1 MVNHRVNRVSVTP
14 ITNVYPHEIGANAFL
29 PGRSRVGIEWL
40 VRAHTN
46 GGLEGLTIANKFFS
60 SNGTNS
66 VEELM
71 HLLKEV
77 FIGRQIS
84 DLLDISNGEVIG
96 PSGKTCHAFKSYG
109 WMSILAYDLVAKEL
123 GVSCVDLIG
132 GSFRDCV
139 DAYDTTLYFDDITDP
154 VKGIDAVIE
163 EAKESYNLGWRQFK
177 IKVGRGGRW
186 MEPEAGARRD
196 AAIVQG
202 IRQSLGPDVTLMVD
216 ANFGYGN
223 RIDLLELF
231 LRETLSADIYWLEE
245 MIPPSVEGYR
255 DLRELQGRVGSSSL
269 LVCGEVDR
277 EPVSEVY
284 VEMANEGVFDA
295 YQPDIVSQGF
305 SGWKEIENRLSH
317 TEVKFQPH
325 CFGNGKFGTRASLI
339 YGAATDRFISIEDE
353 RIECSVYMEG
363 GFGFEKG
370 QYCVSDASGL
380 GIEINDEE
388 YERVFAQNKFEMR
401 L

>member
-1 MVNHRVNRVSVTP
+1 MGNHHINRVSVTP
-14 ITNVYPHEIGANAFL
+14 ISGTYPHEIGANAFL
-29 PGRSRVGIEWL
+29 PGRSRVGVEWL

-46 GGLEGLTIANKFFS
+46 GGLEGLTIANRFFS

-71 HLLKEV
+71 HLLREV

-84 DLLDISNGEVIG
+84 DLLEISNGEVIA
-96 PSGKTCHAFKSYG
+96 SSDKTSQAFKSYG
-109 WMSILAYDLVAKEL
+109 WMSILGYDLVAKEL
-123 GVSCVDLIG
+123 GVSCVDLLG
-132 GSFRDCV
+132 GPVRDRV

-163 EAKESYNLGWRQFK
+163 EARESYDLGWRQFK

-196 AAIVQG
+196 AAVVQG
-202 IRQSLGPDVTLMVD
+202 IRQNLGPDATLMVD

-255 DLRELQGRVGSSSL
+255 ELRELQKRVGSSSL

-277 EPVSEVY
+277 EPVSKVY
-284 VEMANEGVFDA
+284 VEMANAGVFDA

-305 SGWKEIENRLSH
+305 SGWKEIEKRLSH

-325 CFGNGKFGTRASLI
+325 CFGNGKFGTRTSLI

-353 RIECSVYMEG
+353 RIECRAYMEDK
-363 GFGFEKG
+363 FVFEKG

-380 GIEINDEE
+380 GIKINDEE
-388 YERVFAQNKFEMR
+388 YERSFAQNKFE
-401 L
+401 LSL

>member
-1 MVNHRVNRVSVTP
+1 
-14 ITNVYPHEIGANAFL
+14 
-29 PGRSRVGIEWL
+29 
-40 VRAHTN
+40 
-46 GGLEGLTIANKFFS
+46 
-60 SNGTNS
+60 
-66 VEELM
+66 M

-109 WMSILAYDLVAKEL
+109 WMSILGYDLVAKEL
-123 GVSCVDLIG
+123 GVSCVDLLG
-132 GSFRDCV
+132 GPVRDRV

-163 EAKESYNLGWRQFK
+163 EARESYDLGWRQFK

-196 AAIVQG
+196 AAVVQG
-202 IRQSLGPDVTLMVD
+202 IRQNLGPDATLMVD

-231 LRETLSADIYWLEE
+231 LREPLSADIYWLAE

-255 DLRELQGRVGSSSL
+255 ELRELQKRVGSSSL

-277 EPVSEVY
+277 EPVSKVY
-284 VEMANEGVFDA
+284 VEMANAGVFDA

-305 SGWKEIENRLSH
+305 SGWKEIEKSLAH

-325 CFGNGKFGTRASLI
+325 CFGNGKFGTRTSLI

-353 RIECSVYMEG
+353 RIECRAYMEDK
-363 GFGFEKG
+363 FVFEKG

-380 GIEINDEE
+380 GIKINDEE
-388 YERVFAQNKFEMR
+388 YERSFAQNKFE
-401 L
+401 LSL